1 MEYDQKKGGE
11 DMSLEGI
18 KQVTEA
24 ETLAQQ
30 RKNEAL
36 AQAKKT
42 VADARR
48 AGEER
53 LSSARIQA
61 EAQVKGFLQEAEERA
76 SKHTE
81 QVLAETRQACDALR
95 QEAEGRLADAAALKM
110 CIRDRAYAAA
120 GPSGRAPCRWQWRA
134 GSRSAD

>member
-11 DMSLEGI
+11 EMSLEGI

-30 RKNEAL
+30 RRNEAL

-42 VADARR
+42 VADVRR

-53 LSSARIQA
+53 FSSARIQA
-61 EAQVKGFLQEAEERA
+61 EAQVRGFLQEAEERA

-81 QVLAETRQACDALR
+81 QVLEETTRACNALR
-95 QEAEGRLADAAALKM
+95 QEAEGRLADAAAL
-110 CIRDRAYAAA
+110 IVRRVVNV
-120 GPSGRAPCRWQWRA
+120 
-134 GSRSAD
+134 

>member
-1 MEYDQKKGGE
+1 M
-11 DMSLEGI
+11 
-18 KQVTEA
+18 TEA

-48 AGEER
+48 AGEEP

-95 QEAEGRLADAAALKM
+95 QEAEGRLADAAAL
-110 CIRDRAYAAA
+110 IVRR
-120 GPSGRAPCRWQWRA
+120 GVNV
-134 GSRSAD
+134 

>member
-53 LSSARIQA
+53 LSSARMQG

-95 QEAEGRLADAAALKM
+95 QEAEGRLADAAA
-110 CIRDRAYAAA
+110 IIVRRFVNV
-120 GPSGRAPCRWQWRA
+120 
-134 GSRSAD
+134 

>member
-11 DMSLEGI
+11 EMSLEGI

-30 RKNEAL
+30 RRNEAL

-53 LSSARIQA
+53 FSSARIQA
-61 EAQVKGFLQEAEERA
+61 EA
-76 SKHTE
+76 E
-81 QVLAETRQACDALR
+81 QVLEETTRACNALR
-95 QEAEGRLADAAALKM
+95 QEAEGRLADAAAL
-110 CIRDRAYAAA
+110 IVRRVVNV
-120 GPSGRAPCRWQWRA
+120 
-134 GSRSAD
+134 

>member
-11 DMSLEGI
+11 EMSLEGI

-30 RKNEAL
+30 RRNEAL

-53 LSSARIQA
+53 FSSARIQA
-61 EAQVKGFLQEAEERA
+61 EAQVRGFCRRPKSAPPN
-76 SKHTE
+76 
-81 QVLAETRQACDALR
+81 TRSRCWR
-95 QEAEGRLADAAALKM
+95 RPH
-110 CIRDRAYAAA
+110 
-120 GPSGRAPCRWQWRA
+120 GPATRSGRRLRA
-134 GSRSAD
+134 GWRMLRHSLSEGL

>member
-53 LSSARIQA
+53 LSSARMQA
-61 EAQVKGFLQEAEERA
+61 EAQVKGFLQKKSLHLQTHGAGAGRD
-76 SKHTE
+76 
-81 QVLAETRQACDALR
+81 QAGLR
-95 QEAEGRLADAAALKM
+95 
-110 CIRDRAYAAA
+110 
-120 GPSGRAPCRWQWRA
+120 RAPA
-134 GSRSAD
+134 GG